1 MVVARGLLLSSALVL
16 SVLVVPAAGV
26 GAQVEF
32 APVNRPGPALSVPA
46 EDLEAGLVCSTNL
59 DNASRA
65 PVLLLDGTWSNT
77 DANFRWN
84 YVRALTMR
92 GIPWCTSNIRTSP
105 QAFDNSEDIQTR
117 GEYVTFAIREMHA
130 RAHRKVSILGWSQG
144 GMVARWSLRFWPDT
158 RPLVEDVIGLAP
170 SNHGTLDADVACQ
183 LPCAAAAW
191 QQRTDSDF
199 LRALNSFQETFIGID
214 YTSVITDQDEVVLP
228 PTSGF
233 LSTSTGSGSI
243 ANYRVQGLCGPLYV
257 SDHVKLGSFDP
268 AGEAFVM
275 DALDNPGPADITR
288 LQPNALSTCARPFMS
303 GVNPLTFATDL
314 AGLTAS
320 VAEAFVTSNLITTEP
335 PLRCYTLATG
345 C

>member
-1 MVVARGLLLSSALVL
+1 MVVTRGLLLSSALVL
-16 SVLVVPAAGV
+16 SALVVPAAGV
-26 GAQVEF
+26 SAQEEF
-32 APVNRPGPALSVPA
+32 APVDRPGPALSVPTG
-46 EDLEAGLVCSTNL
+46 DLAASLVCSSNL
-59 DNASRA
+59 DNASRS

-77 DANFRWN
+77 NANFRWN

-92 GIPWCTSNIRTSP
+92 GIPWCTSNIQTSP
-105 QAFDNSEDIQTR
+105 QALNNSEDIQTR
-117 GEYVTFAIREMHA
+117 GEYVTFAIRDMHA

-158 RPLVEDVIGLAP
+158 RPLVEDIIGLAP

-191 QQRTDSDF
+191 QQRTHSNF
-199 LRALNSFQETFIGID
+199 YRALNSFQETFIGID
-214 YTSVITDQDEVVLP
+214 YTSIITDQDEVVLP

-233 LSTSTGSGSI
+233 LPTGNGSI
-243 ANYRVQGLCGPLYV
+243 ANYRVQDLCGPLYV
-257 SDHVKLGSFDP
+257 ADHVKLGSFDS

-275 DALDNPGPADITR
+275 DAVNNPGPANITR
-288 LQPNALSTCARPFMS
+288 LQPNALSTCTRPFMS
-303 GVNPLTFATDL
+303 GVNPLTFTTDL
-314 AGLTAS
+314 TGLTAS
-320 VAEAFVTSNLITTEP
+320 VADAFATSNLITAEP